1 MRAAGRADRGNPA
14 AGETNQ
20 TAADDADGTGEPP
33 ANKIEL
39 GSTNEQECPFPNV
52 FSRGCLRGIRR
63 LSSGDAMIPSLIDR
77 LRPEDLGQQGLGQQ
91 GKRREWLRGAC

>member
-20 TAADDADGTGEPP
+20 TAADDADATGEPP

-39 GSTNEQECPFPNV
+39 GSTNEQECPFPHCV
-52 FSRGCLRGIRR
+52 FTGVPPGN
-63 LSSGDAMIPSLIDR
+63 PSAL
-77 LRPEDLGQQGLGQQ
+77 
-91 GKRREWLRGAC
+91 KRRRDDTVTHR